1 MEKLAIDKVLEFEE
15 KLYSRLDTTHK
26 KLNQDIIKK
35 QALDDEIE
43 L

>member
-1 MEKLAIDKVLEFEE
+1 
-15 KLYSRLDTTHK
+15 LDTTHK

-43 L
+43 LWIKELIKIVVEEVVVK